1 MTSQT
6 KVQLL
11 KAHTHKGS
19 SMAPGDVFS
28 LPKAKAEKL
37 IALGIAKKASSPRSF
52 QRPQLSEP
60 NTESNDLGDN

>member
-1 MTSQT
+1 
-6 KVQLL
+6 
-11 KAHTHKGS
+11 
-19 SMAPGDVFS
+19 MAPGDVFS